1 MSVMDLIEKG
11 KRARRRKQRE
21 KALKTAAIGAAVGV
35 IVGAVAGVLLA
46 PKSGKETREDLANA
60 AKELPGK
67 AKEALEQAKGK
78 VEAVKK
84 EIAERRQGKGAI
96 EAEATDKT
104 AYDE

>member
-35 IVGAVAGVLLA
+35 TVGAVAGVLLA

-60 AKELPGK
+60 AKE
-67 AKEALEQAKGK
+67 
-78 VEAVKK
+78 
-84 EIAERRQGKGAI
+84 
-96 EAEATDKT
+96 
-104 AYDE
+104 